1 MRLLD
6 KATAIGMCLCSCLMA
21 KDSYPVACSAFNGR
35 GDAAAATIADQN
47 LSLQITPAAGGKP
60 LSLSALISDD
70 GLIGCGIFFDKS
82 SRYVA
87 VGVNHLGLKTGPL
100 NITVADLMINRL
112 ISSFVVQPNADV
124 GVSPKLAGFLP
135 GGTVLVVLATGAAD
149 HPTKSFST
157 TLFDVTGEQEKP
169 SQTRTLPADAGSV
182 GNVSLVDV
190 VHNRLWFKSRPQ
202 FCPLRSVPLIG
213 NGPEGVNV
221 DEAGARAACDVESA
235 IAYPDESTLI
245 VAVTRDSGD
254 LVTRIDLLQHKV
266 EEMTLQNKEG
276 RGRYTSVGRGV
287 LSADGEVFAITRI
300 LLANSLLGDAH
311 SYGTELDV
319 VQVSPLKM
327 IAKVRLKP
335 DIDTASISIGHR
347 NGAVTVLSFG
357 DGRWS
362 FETLKSER

>member
-1 MRLLD
+1 MKLLD
-6 KATAIGMCLCSCLMA
+6 KAAAIGMCLCSCLMA
-21 KDSYPVACSAFNGR
+21 KDSYPVACSAFSGR
-35 GDAAAATIADQN
+35 GDAATAIIADRK
-47 LSLQITPAAGGKP
+47 LGLQITPAAGGKP
-60 LSLSALISDD
+60 LSLPALIDDD
-70 GLIGCGIFFDKS
+70 GLIGCGVFFDRS

-100 NITVADLMINRL
+100 NITVADLMTNRL
-112 ISSFVVQPNADV
+112 ISSFVIQPNADV
-124 GVSPKLAGFLP
+124 GVSLKLAGFLP
-135 GGTVLVVLATGAAD
+135 GRAVLVVMGTGAAD

-157 TLFDVTGEQEKP
+157 TIFGITGEQEQP
-169 SQTRTLPADAGSV
+169 SQTRTLPADAGGV
-182 GNVSLVDV
+182 GNVSFADV
-190 VHNRLWFKSRPQ
+190 AHNRLWFKSSPQ

-213 NGPEGVNV
+213 DGPEGANV
-221 DEAGARAACDVESA
+221 DEASARAACDVGSA

-254 LVTRIDLLQHKV
+254 LVTRVDLAQHKV
-266 EEMTLQNKEG
+266 DEITLLNTEG
-276 RGRYTSVGRGV
+276 RRRYTSVGRGI

-300 LLANSLLGDAH
+300 LLVNSPLGDAH

-319 VQVSPLKM
+319 MQVSPLKI

-347 NGAVTVLSFG
+347 NGVVTVLSFG

-362 FETLKSER
+362 FEPLKSE